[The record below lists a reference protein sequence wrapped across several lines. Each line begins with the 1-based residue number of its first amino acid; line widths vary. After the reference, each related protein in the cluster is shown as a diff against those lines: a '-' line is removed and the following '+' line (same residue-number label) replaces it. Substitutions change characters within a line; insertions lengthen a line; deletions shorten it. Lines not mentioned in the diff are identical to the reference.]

1 MADDAQTTVQLVTSG
16 GVLPFYATRDTL
28 GNYSFQSTPRVRG
41 AQADDIN
48 PLPARAPGAATVA
61 STALENS
68 HVLLGAAGQ
77 VFSLQA
83 NPIASGYVML
93 FDATSVPADGAV
105 TPRKVFFFNG
115 ASQSTIDKTFNP
127 PLQMAAGAVV
137 VFSTG
142 ASPFTKTTPGSG
154 SAQFSAEVG

>member
-1 MADDAQTTVQLVTSG
+1 MADDTQTTVQLVTSA

-41 AQADDIN
+41 AQADDGN
-48 PLPARAPGAATVA
+48 PLPARTPGAATVA
-61 STALENS
+61 STVLENA

-77 VFSLQA
+77 LFALQA
-83 NPIASGYVML
+83 NPISSGFIML
-93 FDATSVPADGAV
+93 FDATTVPADGPV
-105 TPRKVFFFNG
+105 TPRKVWFFSDT
-115 ASQSTIDKTFNP
+115 SQGTIDKTFNP

-137 VFSTG
+137 VFSSG
-142 ASPFTKTTPGSG
+142 ANAFTKTTPGTG